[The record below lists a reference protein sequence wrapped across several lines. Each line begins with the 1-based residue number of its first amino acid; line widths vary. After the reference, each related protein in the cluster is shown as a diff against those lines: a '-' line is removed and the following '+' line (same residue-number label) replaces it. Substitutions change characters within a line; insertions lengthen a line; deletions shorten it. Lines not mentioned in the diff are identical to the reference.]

1 MCTHKIKPEVCGHPN
16 FTLLCDCLKCRC
28 ERLLSSRKGFHKILE
43 PSCGR
48 SSWEHRRG
56 WPLML
61 RLTCL
66 TFSSFFFFHHW
77 CWMGVKCKSDKL
89 FHTKLWKPCLCGP
102 EWAFLKLLQHSR
114 NATIKMTSHALMLW
128 FSLIGTRGLNP
139 NHGKQPQSR
148 NTTKAGAQHSST
160 TQGLPLQKHWV
171 KC

>member
-1 MCTHKIKPEVCGHPN
+1 MRVGIHVYTQNKAGSMWTPKLY
-16 FTLLCDCLKCRC
+16 TSMRCLKCRC

-66 TFSSFFFFHHW
+66 TFSSFFTPSCENHVFVGLNEPSSN
-77 CWMGVKCKSDKL
+77 CCNTV
-89 FHTKLWKPCLCGP
+89 
-102 EWAFLKLLQHSR
+102 A